1 MSNTPVTVSD
11 IQTMAVAIAKSGLFG
26 MKSPE
31 QAMALMLI
39 AQAEG
44 MHPAIAARD
53 YHVIQGRPAL
63 KADAMLAR
71 FQAAGGKVEWNRYDD
86 KEVSARFSHPQ
97 GGSAS
102 ITWTIQQAMAAGLAS
117 KDVWRQYPRQMLRS
131 RVISEGVKTVYPG
144 VAVGVYTPEEVQ
156 DFDVKPPT
164 KEVVAEVVATPVETK
179 PAEVSAPTPSITST
193 QGVEASADSQVAATQ
208 TGAKKPY
215 LDRLKNSGWNKDQ
228 LSQYA
233 KAAFGKSDSRT
244 LTLTEV
250 MRFAQVV
257 ESQTFEQAMAA
268 GLAAEASSNGG
279 NNGHFEDFRA

>member
-1 MSNTPVTVSD
+1 
-11 IQTMAVAIAKSGLFG
+11 
-26 MKSPE
+26 
-31 QAMALMLI
+31 
-39 AQAEG
+39 
-44 MHPAIAARD
+44 
-53 YHVIQGRPAL
+53 
-63 KADAMLAR
+63 
-71 FQAAGGKVEWNRYDD
+71 
-86 KEVSARFSHPQ
+86 
-97 GGSAS
+97 
-102 ITWTIQQAMAAGLAS
+102 MAAGLAS

-279 NNGHFEDFRA
+279 NNGNFEDFRA